1 MLWHV
6 ASEKD
11 LALLG
16 GRGTAGE
23 EAGQAKASPAEAGEV
38 ILLPIGLIIINHS
51 NQLLLLMAPS
61 AQF

>member
-11 LALLG
+11 IALLG
-16 GRGTAGE
+16 DRGTAE
-23 EAGQAKASPAEAGEV
+23 EEAGEV
-38 ILLPIGLIIINHS
+38 KASLAEVIILPIGLIIINHS